1 MIYRG
6 ERIGSDG
13 DVADSSVFHRNI
25 TRTYPAAVGG
35 DGAEISDDKGVTYLD
50 GAGGV
55 FVAILGHSPHEVA
68 QAISDQVLALNYA
81 YTGDFTT
88 AAEARLADQLV
99 RIAPPGFSKVWLT
112 TSGSTANEAAMKLA
126 RQYHLLRGSAE
137 KTRVVSRRHSYHG
150 STMGALSM
158 TGTPPRRRPYEPY
171 LLDFPKVEPP
181 NCYRCPL
188 ALTYPSC
195 GAECADEIERSIATV
210 GAQYVSA
217 FITEPVAGG
226 PLGALA
232 TPPEYLQRAR
242 DACDRNDVLLIVD
255 EIVSGL
261 GRTGDWFGVQES
273 GIVPDIITLG
283 KGLGGGFVPVG
294 AVLVH
299 ERVYQAFESAG
310 TSFLHGESLTGHVL
324 LGAAGSAV
332 IDYIENN
339 DLLRRVRER
348 GEYLQKRLQAA
359 EELPLVGQVR
369 GRGLLRGLELV
380 RDKATR
386 RPFPRADRIA
396 ERVVE
401 AAAGEKVLLLAGSA
415 GADGV
420 DGDTVVVAPPYV
432 VTEEQV
438 DRIVEVLCAAIR
450 QVAAE
455 VLA

>member
-1 MIYRG
+1 MAG
-6 ERIGSDG
+6 
-13 DVADSSVFHRNI
+13 SSVFHRNI
-25 TRTYPAAVGG
+25 SRTYPVAVGG
-35 DGAEISDDKGVTYLD
+35 DGAEISDDQGVTYID
-50 GAGGV
+50 GVGGV
-55 FVAILGHSPHEVA
+55 FVAILGHSPFEVA
-68 QAISDQVLALNYA
+68 QAISDQVMTLNFA

-88 AAEARLADQLV
+88 AAEERLADQLI

-126 RQYHLLRGSAE
+126 RQYHLLKGSPE

-188 ALTYPSC
+188 GLTYPSC
-195 GAECADEIERSIATV
+195 QAVCADEIEKAIATV

-232 TPPEYLQRAR
+232 TPPEYFQRAR
-242 DACDRNDVLLIVD
+242 AACDRNDVLLIVD

-261 GRTGDWFGVQES
+261 GRTGDWFGVEES

-299 ERVYQAFESAG
+299 ERVYQAFESAE

-332 IDYIENN
+332 IDYIEAN
-339 DLLRRVRER
+339 DLLRQVRER
-348 GEYLQKRLQAA
+348 GQYLQQRLQAA
-359 EELPLVGQVR
+359 TELPMVGQVR

-380 RDKATR
+380 HDKSSR
-386 RPFPRADRIA
+386 RPFPRAARIA
-396 ERVVE
+396 ERIVE
-401 AAAGEKVLLLAGSA
+401 AAARENVLLLAGSA
-415 GADGV
+415 GANGV
-420 DGDTVVVAPPYV
+420 DGDTVLVAPPYV
-432 VTEEQV
+432 ITEKQI
-438 DRIVEVLCAAIR
+438 DRIVEVLLASIR
-450 QVAAE
+450 RVAE
-455 VLA
+455 DVLGQS